1 MISCPPM
8 VLLADAACDM
18 RVNVAGC
25 PLSSYAANPIL
36 PLPSYPWK
44 GFTTL
49 QLSMSH
55 ERVVLE

>member
-1 MISCPPM
+1 M

-44 GFTTL
+44 GFATL